1 MNLFERLMFRRLMN
15 EAGEGGDG
23 GGGAADTTAATTT
36 TTTTQEGSGDGS
48 QEGGDKGQQQQQ
60 QQQQQEDN
68 KGKQEG
74 NQDDKDKKPDI
85 KAPDKYEFKAPE
97 GTELDSQAIGLFEP
111 VARELDLTND
121 QAQKLAGLWP
131 QLQEQ
136 MQQRQAESWGQQV
149 EKWAAD
155 VKADKE
161 IGGDKL
167 TASVG
172 HAQKALDTFA
182 SKEFREFLDNTGMG
196 NHPEMVRVFAKVG
209 KLMSEDSFVTG
220 QGNGSPKND
229 LVEAFYPSKK

>member
-15 EAGEGGDG
+15 AAGEGGEG
-23 GGGAADTTAATTT
+23 GGGAADTTTATTATAAATTS
-36 TTTTQEGSGDGS
+36 QEGSTDGS
-48 QEGGDKGQQQQQ
+48 QAEGDKGQ

-68 KGKQEG
+68 KGEG
-74 NQDDKDKKPDI
+74 EQGDKNKTPDL
-85 KAPDKYEFKAPE
+85 KAPEKYEFTAPE
-97 GTELDSQAIGLFEP
+97 GAELDSKAVEIFEP
-111 VARELDLTND
+111 VARELDLSNE

-155 VKADKE
+155 TKTDKE

-167 TASVG
+167 TAAVG

-182 SKEFREFLDNTGMG
+182 SKEFREFLDTTGLG
-196 NHPEMVRVFAKVG
+196 NHPEMVRAFAKVG

-220 QGNGSPKND
+220 QANGSPKND

>member
-1 MNLFERLMFRRLMN
+1 MNLFERLMYRRLCN
-15 EAGEGGDG
+15 EQPAD
-23 GGGAADTTAATTT
+23 GGAAPAASEPSAAPAAAQSEPAQQPVADPEPTPA
-36 TTTTQEGSGDGS
+36 EDGKP
-48 QEGGDKGQQQQQ
+48 EPTGDKP
-60 QQQQQEDN
+60 EP
-68 KGKQEG
+68 EA
-74 NQDDKDKKPDI
+74 
-85 KAPDKYEFKAPE
+85 KAEIPEKYEFTAPE
-97 GTELDSQAIGLFEP
+97 GTELDSKAVELFEP
-111 VARELDLTND
+111 VARELGLSND

-155 VKADKE
+155 TKDDKE
-161 IGGDKL
+161 IGGEKL
-167 TASVG
+167 TVSVG

-182 SKEFREFLDNTGMG
+182 SKEFREFLDSTGLG
-196 NHPEMVRVFAKVG
+196 NHPEMVRAFAKVG

>member
-15 EAGEGGDG
+15 AAGEGGEG
-23 GGGAADTTAATTT
+23 GGGAADTTTATAAATTS
-36 TTTTQEGSGDGS
+36 QEVSTDGS
-48 QEGGDKGQQQQQ
+48 QAEGDKGQQQQQ

-68 KGKQEG
+68 KGEG
-74 NQDDKDKKPDI
+74 EQGDKNKTPEL
-85 KAPDKYEFKAPE
+85 KAPEKYEFTAPE
-97 GTELDSQAIGLFEP
+97 GAELDSKAVELFEP
-111 VARELDLTND
+111 VARELDLSNE

-155 VKADKE
+155 TKTDKE

-167 TASVG
+167 TAAVG

-182 SKEFREFLDNTGMG
+182 SKEFREFLDTTGLG
-196 NHPEMVRVFAKVG
+196 NHPEMVRAFAKVG
-209 KLMSEDSFVTG
+209 KLMGEDSFVMAHTG
-220 QGNGSPKND
+220 DGQLSAADVLFG
-229 LVEAFYPSKK
+229 KK

>member
-1 MNLFERLMFRRLMN
+1 MNLFERLMYRRLCN
-15 EAGEGGDG
+15 EQPGDG
-23 GGGAADTTAATTT
+23 GAAPAASEHSQNPAAAQSEPAQQPTADPEPKPA
-36 TTTTQEGSGDGS
+36 EDGKP
-48 QEGGDKGQQQQQ
+48 EPTGDKP
-60 QQQQQEDN
+60 EP
-68 KGKQEG
+68 EV
-74 NQDDKDKKPDI
+74 
-85 KAPDKYEFKAPE
+85 KAEVPEKYEFTAPE
-97 GTELDSQAIGLFEP
+97 GTELDSKAVELFEP
-111 VARELDLTND
+111 VARELGLSND

-155 VKADKE
+155 TKADKE
-161 IGGDKL
+161 IGGEKL
-167 TASVG
+167 TVSVG

-182 SKEFREFLDNTGMG
+182 SKEFREFLDSTGLG
-196 NHPEMVRVFAKVG
+196 NHPEMVRAFAKVG

>member
-1 MNLFERLMFRRLMN
+1 MNLFERLLFRRLMN
-15 EAGEGGDG
+15 AAGEGGEG
-23 GGGAADTTAATTT
+23 GGGAAGTTTATTAATTS
-36 TTTTQEGSGDGS
+36 QEGSTDGS
-48 QEGGDKGQQQQQ
+48 QAEGDKGQQQQQ

-68 KGKQEG
+68 KGEG
-74 NQDDKDKKPDI
+74 EQGDKNKTPDL
-85 KAPDKYEFKAPE
+85 KAPEKYEFTAPE
-97 GTELDSQAIGLFEP
+97 GTELDSKAVELFEP
-111 VARELDLTND
+111 VARELGLSND

-136 MQQRQAESWGQQV
+136 IQNRQAESWGQQV
-149 EKWAAD
+149 EQWAAD
-155 VKADKE
+155 TKADKE

-167 TASVG
+167 TVSVG

-182 SKEFREFLDNTGMG
+182 SKEFREFLDSTGLG
-196 NHPEMVRVFAKVG
+196 NHPEMVRAFAKVG